1 MITVLGGKEIFGEIN
16 LSGAKNSALPIIV
29 AACLA
34 SDDVVLNNIPVALN
48 DVQVLIAVLRDLGY
62 KIVVEGNSLYFNKPN
77 MQTIST
83 VVSDEAS
90 KIRYSLL
97 LLPLLLSARGKVS
110 NPSPGGCN
118 LGDRKYDIHLDLLQ
132 RLGAQIDDNLERIT
146 GKLEDGFK
154 GCELLFHTATTSG
167 SESAIIAAA
176 ISKGKTIIKNAN
188 TRPEVID
195 LINFLNHLGAKITY
209 KTRYIEI
216 EGVDKL
222 DGGEY
227 EIISD
232 SHEGVS
238 YIILAAM
245 TRSEIKINN
254 FNTKFIKEDVEL
266 LRSIGVEIFKWHND
280 LYVSAKNRELRP
292 FSMAT
297 SPYPGINSDMQ
308 PLLAALAT
316 TIQGESIITDT
327 RFTERFQYVEEFL
340 KLGADI
346 DNYQNCAIIQGGK
359 TLTGAA
365 VYATDLRAGAAL
377 TFLAAVAQ
385 GKTTIEN
392 YYQTERGY
400 ANIFE
405 KMQGLGITM
414 KRD

>member
-1 MITVLGGKEIFGEIN
+1 MITISGGNEIFGEIS
-16 LSGAKNSALPIIV
+16 LSGAKNSALPIII
-29 AACLA
+29 AACL
-34 SDDVVLNNIPVALN
+34 SSEDIILNNVPVALN
-48 DVQVLIAVLRDLGY
+48 DVQVLISILRDLGY
-62 KIVVEGNSLYFNKPN
+62 KIVVKGNSLYFEEPN
-77 MQTIST
+77 RQTIKT
-83 VVSDEAS
+83 MVCDEAS

-97 LLPLLLSARGKVS
+97 LLPLLLSRRGEVS

-132 RLGAQIDDNLERIT
+132 KMGAQINDNHERII
-146 GKLEDGFK
+146 GKLEGGFK
-154 GCELLFHTATTSG
+154 SCELIFHTATTSG
-167 SESAIIAAA
+167 SEGAIIAAA

-195 LINFLNHLGAKITY
+195 LINFLNHLGAKITF

-222 DGGEY
+222 GGGEY
-227 EIISD
+227 KIISD

-245 TRSEIKINN
+245 MRSEIKIRN
-254 FNTKFIKEDVEL
+254 FNVKFIKEDVEL
-266 LRSIGVEIFKWHND
+266 LRNIGMEIFEWRND
-280 LYVSAKNRELRP
+280 LYVSAKNRELMP

-316 TIQGESIITDT
+316 TIKGESIITDT
-327 RFTERFQYVEEFL
+327 RFTERFQYVGEFL

-346 DNYQNCAIIQGGK
+346 VNYQNCAIIQGGK
-359 TLTGAA
+359 TLMGGA

-377 TFLAAVAQ
+377 TFLAAVSQ
-385 GKTTIEN
+385 GKTTIDN

-400 ANIFE
+400 VDIIE
-405 KMQGLGITM
+405 KMQGLGIDIR
-414 KRD
+414 RD